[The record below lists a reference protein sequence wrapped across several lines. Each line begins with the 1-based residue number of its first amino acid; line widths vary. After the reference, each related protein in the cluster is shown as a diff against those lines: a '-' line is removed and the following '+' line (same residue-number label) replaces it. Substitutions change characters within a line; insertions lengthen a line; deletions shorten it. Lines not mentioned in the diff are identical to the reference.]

1 MVSWVTLSWRLASS
15 LASLVNTILQN
26 CRVVNPVS
34 NFLYLTRL
42 PQAQQR
48 RLLCSAPLGPS
59 CCTRMCCLD
68 FSLGVF
74 VRCLQLPLSVQSA
87 PQISY
92 NLRRQHSFPPLAPV
106 SHCPPFLSFSLLS
119 SLSRFLPQ
127 RSASFVSVF

>member
-1 MVSWVTLSWRLASS
+1 MVSWVFLPWRLASS

-34 NFLYLTRL
+34 IFCILPDCRKRSNTVFFVPHRL
-42 PQAQQR
+42 DH
-48 RLLCSAPLGPS
+48 SS
-59 CCTRMCCLD
+59 CTRMCCLD
-68 FSLGVF
+68 FLLSVF

-92 NLRRQHSFPPLAPV
+92 NLCRQHSCPPLAPV
-106 SHCPPFLSFSLLS
+106 SLCPPLLPLSLLS

-127 RSASFVSVF
+127 RSASFVLRF